1 MSLSLFNTG
10 ILGMNGRNLLYVKA
24 LNNSEAIRF
33 ADDKIKTK
41 GFLAARKIPVPKLF
55 GKISSPEEFG
65 KFKWENLPEKFVLKP
80 NAGYGGEGIIVI
92 AKREDGKWI
101 SEGGK
106 KYSISDLKNHVKYIL
121 RGEFAINN
129 MPDIAFFEQKIESH
143 DDLELFSRFGLPDIR
158 IIVFNLVP
166 VMAMLRAPG
175 SESRG
180 KANLHTGGFGI
191 GIDLAKGETTYAI
204 QKNKYIEI
212 MPGSNEIIRGKKI
225 PYWDEILLIASQIQ
239 TISTLGYLAV
249 DIAIDKSGPVLLEI
263 NARAG
268 LAVQIANREGLQSRL
283 ERIKKT
289 KVTSPEKGVR
299 LAQDLF
305 GNKIEKELKSHFGK
319 EVIGLEAEIELG
331 LKRGGTKKI
340 FARIDTQ
347 SEKNFLDEDVFEKMG
362 GKKKNAIIDFKIK
375 DTRSRGVFYPANLRN
390 TKHQAI
396 ISSKILSNFLLDPTH
411 KPEEQKTAIA
421 NEYALQKADEIICD
435 IDEKISLISAV
446 KPVNQVEEKI
456 KFLSD
461 KTYNPNFEYASKNYP
476 LEEFRKKLKN
486 LHLDDSP
493 LGTLLAHKRS
503 ELLAKLDVLENIGN
517 DEKFIQATIK
527 LFGKPSESTIKFAKD
542 LLKSQKKK
550 IPHKKT
556 YDATTLRQR
565 YKKALREYGID
576 NWKIILKENLASR
589 CTIGKNYSLLIQ
601 KDALF
606 HEDEIK
612 KLLVHELE
620 THILTTLNGKNQ
632 PYRIFERGL
641 SSYLETQEGLA
652 IYNQESIYP
661 LSKNIQIILGTILA
675 DLALK
680 KSFRDVFEFA
690 LKHTGDEDTAWQ
702 LSVKAKRGVQ
712 NTEKAGG
719 FPKNYLYLQGYLKV
733 EEFLKKGG
741 SFEDLY
747 LGKINIDQL
756 PIVKKI
762 KEIKAPRYLPRFLP
776 AQKA

>member
-10 ILGMNGRNLLYVKA
+10 ILGMNGRNLLYIKA
-24 LNNSEAIRF
+24 LNNKEAIRF
-33 ADDKIKTK
+33 ADDKLKTK

-55 GKISSPEEFG
+55 GKISSIEELE
-65 KFKWENLPEKFVLKP
+65 KFKWENLPESFALKP
-80 NAGYGGEGIIVI
+80 NAGYGGEGIVVIV
-92 AKREDGKWI
+92 KKDGEKWV
-101 SEGGK
+101 SKGGK
-106 KYSISDLKNHVKYIL
+106 KYSINDLKKHVKYIL
-121 RGEFAINN
+121 RGEFAIHN
-129 MPDIAFFEQKIESH
+129 MPDTAFFEQKIDCHGELES
-143 DDLELFSRFGLPDIR
+143 FSRFGLPDIR

-166 VMAMLRAPG
+166 VMAMLRVPTY
-175 SESRG
+175 ESQG
-180 KANLHTGGFGI
+180 KANIHTGGLGI

-204 QKNKYIEI
+204 QKNKYIETL
-212 MPGSNEIIRGKKI
+212 PDSNEIIRGKKI

-268 LAVQIANREGLQSRL
+268 LAVQIANKEGLQSRL

-319 EVIGLEAEIELG
+319 EIIGLESEIELS
-331 LKRGGTKKI
+331 LKRGGTNKI

-347 SEKNFLDEDVFEKMG
+347 SEKNFLDENVFEKIG
-362 GKKKNAIIDFKIK
+362 GQKKNAIIDFKIK
-375 DTRSRGVFYPANLRN
+375 NTRSRGVFYPANLKN
-390 TKHQAI
+390 AKHQAI
-396 ISSKILSNFLLDPTH
+396 ISSKILGNFLLDPTH
-411 KPEEQKTAIA
+411 KSGEQKAPIV

-435 IDEKISLISAV
+435 IDEKISLISAI
-446 KPVNQVEEKI
+446 KPINQIEEKI

-461 KTYNPNFEYASKNYP
+461 KTYNPNFEYAPKNYP
-476 LEEFRKKLKN
+476 TKEFGKKLKN

-503 ELLAKLDVLENIGN
+503 ELLAKLDVIENIGN
-517 DEKFIQATIK
+517 DEKFVQAAVK
-527 LFGKPSESTIKFAKD
+527 LFGKPSENTINFAKN
-542 LLKSQKKK
+542 LLKNHKKK
-550 IPHKKT
+550 VPHEKT
-556 YDATTLRQR
+556 YDATTLKQKC
-565 YKKALREYGID
+565 KKTLGEYGIN
-576 NWKIILKENLASR
+576 NWKIVLKENLASR
-589 CTIGKNYSLLIQ
+589 CTIGKNHSLLIR
-601 KDALF
+601 KEALF
-606 HEDEIK
+606 REDEIK
-612 KLLVHELE
+612 KLLIHELE

-641 SSYLETQEGLA
+641 SRYLETQEGLA
-652 IYNQESIYP
+652 IYNQEIIYP
-661 LSKNIQIILGTILA
+661 LRKNINIILGTILA

-690 LKHTGDEDTAWQ
+690 LKHTGNKDVAWQ
-702 LSVKAKRGVQ
+702 LSVKSKRGVQ

-719 FPKNYLYLQGYLKV
+719 FTKNYLYLQGYLKV
-733 EEFLKKGG
+733 ENFLKKGG

-747 LGKINIDQL
+747 LGKVNIDQL
-756 PIVKKI
+756 SIVKKI
-762 KEIKAPRYLPRFLP
+762 KEIKPPRYLPHFLP
-776 AQKA
+776 N